1 MNIVHFI
8 KQKVREG
15 EVKQLQ
21 HDLIDGKI
29 SIMDYFHYISDI
41 KVEENNIHTFED
53 LKANFQEY
61 GTDIQL
67 ANQLMKNEPTICN

>member
-1 MNIVHFI
+1 MNILHFI

-15 EVKQLQ
+15 EVRQLQ

-29 SIMDYFHYISDI
+29 SIMDYFGHLSDI
-41 KVEENNIHTFED
+41 KVEENNIQTFED

>member
-1 MNIVHFI
+1 MNILHFI

-15 EVKQLQ
+15 EVRQLQ

-29 SIMDYFHYISDI
+29 SIMDYFEFLQNMNI
-41 KVEENNIHTFED
+41 ENINIQTFED
-53 LKANFQEY
+53 LKTNFQEY

-67 ANQLMKNEPTICN
+67 INQLIKNEPTICN

>member
-8 KQKVREG
+8 KKKVREG
-15 EVKQLQ
+15 EVRQLQ
-21 HDLIDGKI
+21 HDLIDGEI
-29 SIMDYFHYISDI
+29 SIMDYFNYLSDI
-41 KVEENNIHTFED
+41 EVEENNIQTFED

-61 GTDIQL
+61 ETDIQL